1 MSIEHINLDYILIM
15 KKALKY
21 KNLNERKYKC
31 QKCGQEIGR
40 NLNANININIVFK
53 GLKLYMENYTVI

>member
-1 MSIEHINLDYILIM
+1 MN
-15 KKALKY
+15 KKTLKY

-31 QKCGQEIGR
+31 QKCGQEIGK
-40 NLNANININIVFK
+40 NLNENININIVFK

>member
-1 MSIEHINLDYILIM
+1 M
-15 KKALKY
+15 KKNLKY

-53 GLKLYMENYTVI
+53 GLKLYMENYAVI

>member
-1 MSIEHINLDYILIM
+1 MHINLDYILIM
-15 KKALKY
+15 KKTLKY

-40 NLNANININIVFK
+40 NLNANINININIVFK
-53 GLKLYMENYTVI
+53 GLKLYMENYAVI